1 MWPFQSI
8 HFGHDCPSGLYI
20 DAGRVEDEERS
31 GAGKGHRSLGCGRRR
46 NGLGGIDLDLSAE
59 TVGPSG
65 LSPEDLIADGEYDI

>member
-31 GAGKGHRSLGCGRRR
+31 GAGKGHRSLGCGRRS
-46 NGLGGIDLDLSAE
+46 NVLGGIDLDLSAE
-59 TVGPSG
+59 TVG
-65 LSPEDLIADGEYDI
+65 LSELLTGQLIADGQYDI